1 MNALLEKISSQSVQE
16 VCSAS
21 GFFHGCLKIHS
32 AQIQSFL
39 SHMRVWFRLNFMRL
53 CMPDNYCQLEWVQL
67 WHFQLTIA
75 SSYLEQKLYSKKFLN
90 SNIFLFFM
98 ASQFKKYKSN
108 DPKVWLYVI
117 IVLSC
122 SKKLP
127 SEMDFGIL
135 EFVLFKFFYLYI
147 LKISWS
153 YPF

>member
-1 MNALLEKISSQSVQE
+1 MFVEFQRSDKIKELSCEKATQVFKNMNAFLEKISSQFAQE

-75 SSYLEQKLYSKKFLN
+75 SSYLKQKLYSKKFLN
-90 SNIFLFFM
+90 FNIFRFLWHHNLR
-98 ASQFKKYKSN
+98 STNQRIPKSG
-108 DPKVWLYVI
+108 
-117 IVLSC
+117 S
-122 SKKLP
+122 
-127 SEMDFGIL
+127 M
-135 EFVLFKFFYLYI
+135 
-147 LKISWS
+147 
-153 YPF
+153 

>member
-67 WHFQLTIA
+67 WHFQLIIA
-75 SSYLEQKLYSKKFLN
+75 SSYLGQKLNEKDFV
-90 SNIFLFFM
+90 FFWK
-98 ASQFKKYKSN
+98 FKKYKSK
-108 DPKVWLYVI
+108 DLKAWLYVFNCFE
-117 IVLSC
+117 VL
-122 SKKLP
+122 KKPTIRGGLW
-127 SEMDFGIL
+127 
-135 EFVLFKFFYLYI
+135 YLSI
-147 LKISWS
+147 
-153 YPF
+153 F